1 MAIVVIK
8 DSEKNNPRFKE
19 KRSRKVNDQVDILTE
34 TEFATLLVEQTASQ
48 ETPIVEKINDIVDEE
63 KQLLAH
69 FYFGPNKNIWSRT
82 NYNRSSASDKIENL
96 LDFTVV
102 DTNAKRY
109 TTFIDF
115 YAYDLAETTV
125 QSNRVWLTAQDVL
138 DTAYP
143 LSIPAQ
149 ELFTSSVPGERVEYR
164 SSSTVGSKNRVL
176 DGRGLVLNQH
186 VDGIGVWALNFHGLY
201 TPGSITSPD
210 ISQGGP
216 GGDLG
221 KVLTTFEVKER
232 FVSTDS
238 FGIERVS
245 MWAIDKV
252 YMDESIDD
260 VFISSA
266 LDTAGPR
273 RANSSNLASDVLNV
287 FVQYLN
293 GDGYTYSSTHVLPGD
308 NAAIQAF
315 ELSINNAVNATPVYA
330 PKICI
335 RFNTPNMIQPGE
347 WIRSHVS
354 GSFLKK
360 ESLTAAAAQAGF
372 NAAKLQNPGAD
383 LLARTFNTTNLQS
396 PGALTLSSLTD
407 LQEIIQEDMD
417 EIANEFMYFLEVEK
431 VENKMNEALWL
442 MTSMDFRLL
451 NQLKPS
457 ASDGQNFTGR
467 ATTHLGNYVD
477 GSLTTGIFGDGE
489 PLLVD
494 QLGVTIP
501 SINSVTTQFFSFTNS
516 ILTSEY
522 SRSTTYFDT
531 TSGGTKDVALSTGE
545 VWTSRPFATFRTS
558 YNVTKGS
565 GMIGQVV
572 PAVMIHSAYDNS
584 FASYKPQGEGSS
596 IATRNSAAD
605 VTTKAV
611 LTKGVDAFDMLSA
624 VGYVGIELQAS
635 FYNTFMTSAS
645 QVNYGANPTVASL
658 VGVPGQNEKIMTIL
672 RRPNPSDV
680 YSLKLYKY
688 KIGSRTISYQDPI
701 YGTVQTAPSYGS
713 AYGSYGSGYG
723 GGASLNTI
731 IGYNNIEYQE
741 LNQTLSSIF
750 SYNAYQRPII
760 A

>member
-19 KRSRKVNDQVDILTE
+19 RRSKRINDQVDIITE
-34 TEFATLLVEQTASQ
+34 SELGQLLVQQTELE
-48 ETPIVEKINDIVDEE
+48 ETPIVEKINSLVNEE

-96 LDFTVV
+96 LDFTAI
-102 DTNAKRY
+102 DSSAKLY

-149 ELFTSSVPGERVEYR
+149 ELFSSSVLGERVEYR
-164 SSSTVGSKNRVL
+164 SSNTVGSKNRVL

-186 VDGIGVWALNFHGLY
+186 VDGIGLWSINFHGLY

-221 KVLTTFEVKER
+221 KVLTAFEVKER

-273 RANSSNLASDVLNV
+273 RANNSNLANDVINV
-287 FVQYLN
+287 FTQYLN
-293 GDGYTYSSTHVLPGD
+293 DNQYTYSFNDVLPGD
-308 NAAIQAF
+308 NAAMRAF
-315 ELSINNAVNATPVYA
+315 NLTMSNAVNATSVYA

-335 RFNTPNMIQPGE
+335 RFNTPNMIPPGE

-360 ESLTAAAAQAGF
+360 ESLNVAAAQAGF

-396 PGALTLSSLTD
+396 PGALTLSRLTD

-417 EIANEFMYFLEVEK
+417 EIANEFVYFLEVEK

-457 ASDGQNFTGR
+457 VSDGQNFTGT
-467 ATTHLGNYVD
+467 AQYIAGNYVD

-494 QLGVTIP
+494 EYGDTIP

-516 ILTSEY
+516 IFTSEY
-522 SRSTTYFDT
+522 NGSTTYFDT
-531 TSGGTKDVALSTGE
+531 TSGQPKDVALSTGD

-572 PAVMIHSAYDNS
+572 PAVIFHSAYDNS
-584 FASYKPQGEGSS
+584 FSSYKPQGEGSAV
-596 IATRNSAAD
+596 ATRNSAAD

-624 VGYVGIELQAS
+624 VGYVGIELEAS
-635 FYNTFMTSAS
+635 FYNTFMTSS
-645 QVNYGANPTVASL
+645 NQVYSGPTVASL
-658 VGVPGQNEKIMTIL
+658 VGVPGQNEKIMTVL
-672 RRPNPSDV
+672 RRPTPSDV
-680 YSLKLYKY
+680 YSLKIYRYKV
-688 KIGSRTISYQDPI
+688 GSRTISYQDPI
-701 YGTVQTAPSYGS
+701 YQTIQVASSYGS

-750 SYNAYQRPII
+750 SYNTYQRPII